1 MKVCIV
7 AMGRSGGYR
16 LGEWISTE
24 LNLTYYHEPTLNN
37 IKVTE
42 ENRIVKYL
50 LSEWNGMD
58 TKPECDVL
66 IGLVRENIRECA
78 ISHIKS
84 KEIGNFRIPYEVSE
98 EWLKG
103 NVDKIKSEYSII
115 AGWKGRI
122 ESIKGA
128 MILSYEGIYN
138 RGNDIKRLLE
148 CLSIENPKYLHL
160 LNPSNRLRRV
170 SGMESKPLI

>member
-1 MKVCIV
+1 
-7 AMGRSGGYR
+7 
-16 LGEWISTE
+16 
-24 LNLTYYHEPTLNN
+24 
-37 IKVTE
+37 
-42 ENRIVKYL
+42 
-50 LSEWNGMD
+50 
-58 TKPECDVL
+58 
-66 IGLVRENIRECA
+66 
-78 ISHIKS
+78 
-84 KEIGNFRIPYEVSE
+84 
-98 EWLKG
+98 
-103 NVDKIKSEYSII
+103 VDKIKSEYSII